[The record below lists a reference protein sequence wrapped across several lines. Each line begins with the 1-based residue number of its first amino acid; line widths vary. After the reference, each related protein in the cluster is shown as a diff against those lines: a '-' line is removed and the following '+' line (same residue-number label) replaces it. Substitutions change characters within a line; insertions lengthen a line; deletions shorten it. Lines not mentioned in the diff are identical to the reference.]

1 MIEMILSFWSFIRDT
16 FLLKP
21 WFTPLTLV
29 IGGAWALLQFRTA
42 NKHERNNN
50 ELLNQPKFSF
60 FDSMN
65 CHSEIKRSCD
75 TNEEVCRPMPDYC
88 DNPEC
93 NKLHLF
99 DIKNEGNFSADQIT
113 VSVALEGESDFLS
126 KIKERRMGAKHLQ
139 TKESLQF
146 SIPANTLSIKN
157 YNTKPNG
164 GNFRFYIFI
173 QYRSSYS
180 KYWYRRIYQLD
191 ASKIIPVSLSTERNK
206 KNILNSPWARGVEF
220 YAISEQDCKCQK
232 DVKLLEQLRICTHT
246 KSKQNLEQYA
256 SLWVSN
262 FFELGILCKMYTYF
276 LNAIKNGETRKRKH
290 G

>member
-99 DIKNEGNFSADQIT
+99 DIKNEGNYRLRNLCNLVYPLIPFLLKTIIRSRM
-113 VSVALEGESDFLS
+113 VAIFVFIFLYN
-126 KIKERRMGAKHLQ
+126 IVQ
-139 TKESLQF
+139 TIQNIGIDVYINSMRVRLSL
-146 SIPANTLSIKN
+146 
-157 YNTKPNG
+157 
-164 GNFRFYIFI
+164 
-173 QYRSSYS
+173 
-180 KYWYRRIYQLD
+180 
-191 ASKIIPVSLSTERNK
+191 
-206 KNILNSPWARGVEF
+206 
-220 YAISEQDCKCQK
+220 
-232 DVKLLEQLRICTHT
+232 
-246 KSKQNLEQYA
+246 
-256 SLWVSN
+256 
-262 FFELGILCKMYTYF
+262 
-276 LNAIKNGETRKRKH
+276 
-290 G
+290 